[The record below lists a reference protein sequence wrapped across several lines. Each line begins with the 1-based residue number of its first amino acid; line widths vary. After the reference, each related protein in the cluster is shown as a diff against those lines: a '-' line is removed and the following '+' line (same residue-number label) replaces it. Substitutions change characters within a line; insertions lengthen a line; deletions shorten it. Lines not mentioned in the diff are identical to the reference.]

1 MRFLS
6 LLLFALIINAN
17 EIEYLSKTKQQKLN
31 LQNQINEYTS
41 DIEEFSWINPVT
53 AKYSYSK
60 NENALIDRETNSIS
74 VSLNQPVFRSG
85 GIYFAIKYANA
96 DRKYLKSTLISNK
109 KSLLKQ
115 MYISLFNL
123 KKLDLQ
129 IQKQKRLVRN
139 AQIDVIK
146 KQEQY
151 EKGMLDSTFLNNA
164 IITKNIV
171 QNTLIT
177 LKSSRFEA
185 LKIFEALSDYDY
197 KDIPLPNFKLIS
209 KDEFIKKHIDIKM
222 LDFVS
227 KKAKY
232 AKKLTLS
239 SYLPAIYVNGS
250 YNNLDEEINKKSTKD
265 EYFKYG
271 LSASM
276 PIFDVNVFRNIEKSK
291 LSYLKSKL
299 EVEDKKQEQQKAWED
314 IAFRIEMLNE
324 RKEIAKENFEFY
336 KKLLKITE
344 DDFKIGQKTSLDV
357 ELMRN
362 SKLNAL
368 SDLKIYDIS
377 IQLELLNLYAKM
389 SDEI

>member
-1 MRFLS
+1 
-6 LLLFALIINAN
+6 
-17 EIEYLSKTKQQKLN
+17 
-31 LQNQINEYTS
+31 
-41 DIEEFSWINPVT
+41 
-53 AKYSYSK
+53 
-60 NENALIDRETNSIS
+60 
-74 VSLNQPVFRSG
+74 
-85 GIYFAIKYANA
+85 
-96 DRKYLKSTLISNK
+96 
-109 KSLLKQ
+109 
-115 MYISLFNL
+115 
-123 KKLDLQ
+123 LQ

-177 LKSSRFEA
+177 LKSNRFEA
-185 LKIFEALSDYDY
+185 LKVFEALSDYDY
-197 KDIPLPNFKLIS
+197 KNIPLPNFKLIS

-250 YNNLDEEINKKSTKD
+250 YNNLDEDINNKSTKD

-276 PIFDVNVFRNIEKSK
+276 LIFDVNVFRDIEKSK